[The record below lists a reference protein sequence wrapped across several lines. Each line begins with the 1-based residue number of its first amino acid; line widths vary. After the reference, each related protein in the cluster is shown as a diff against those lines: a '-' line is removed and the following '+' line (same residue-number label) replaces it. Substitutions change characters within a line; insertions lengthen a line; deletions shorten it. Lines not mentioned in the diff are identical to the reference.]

1 MVVTLLWV
9 GCSLASRR
17 WLVRGRRAV
26 WGEEQVF
33 SFCTDNR
40 WQMAGKLES
49 FQTEEIFRGLCRWC
63 LRSSRTLDSL
73 AIIGRTWPF
82 NRNQY
87 SLNVSELS
95 QQRESSLVNA
105 DSSSISSTLVKETF
119 NDSVTD
125 SLRSVLRCASCG
137 QRCSREQ
144 TVRIHLRDK
153 HGLPRSALIVTRC
166 TSTLSH
172 WRPATK
178 HTRELKQ
185 SNSQNLWFLVWTKFR
200 LVWCQTNFLGK

>member
-87 SLNVSELS
+87 SLNVSELN
-95 QQRESSLVNA
+95 QQRESSRVNA
-105 DSSSISSTLVKETF
+105 DSSSISSNPVKETV
-119 NDSVTD
+119 SVTEKC
-125 SLRSVLRCASCG
+125 VLRCASCG
-137 QRCSREQ
+137 QRCSSEEA
-144 TVRIHLRDK
+144 VRIHLREK
-153 HGLPRSALIVTRC
+153 HRLPEKCSDCDTLHYTFVGLATCYKAHMGIESALLLYICVALL
-166 TSTLSH
+166 LS
-172 WRPATK
+172 
-178 HTRELKQ
+178 L
-185 SNSQNLWFLVWTKFR
+185 
-200 LVWCQTNFLGK
+200 

>member
-87 SLNVSELS
+87 SLNVSELN

-105 DSSSISSTLVKETF
+105 DSSSISSNPVKETV
-119 NDSVTD
+119 SVTEKC
-125 SLRSVLRCASCG
+125 VLRCASCG
-137 QRCSREQ
+137 QRCSSEEA
-144 TVRIHLRDK
+144 VRIHLRDK
-153 HGLPRSALIVTRC
+153 HGLPKKYSDCDMLHFNFV
-166 TSTLSH
+166 SL
-172 WRPATK
+172 ATCYK
-178 HTRELKQ
+178 AHKGIESE
-185 SNSQNLWFLVWTKFR
+185 SNSQNLWFIVWTKFR
-200 LVWCQTNFLGK
+200 LVWCHRNFLSK

>member
-63 LRSSRTLDSL
+63 LRTSKTVDSL
-73 AIIGRTWPF
+73 AMIGRTWPF

-87 SLNVSELS
+87 SLNVSELN

-119 NDSVTD
+119 NDSVTEKCFEVCQLWSKMFKWTD
-125 SLRSVLRCASCG
+125 TEDTPSRQIWAPKK
-137 QRCSREQ
+137 CSD
-144 TVRIHLRDK
+144 RD
-153 HGLPRSALIVTRC
+153 
-166 TSTLSH
+166 TLHFNFVS
-172 WRPATK
+172 PATCYK
-178 HTRELKQ
+178 AHKGIETE
-185 SNSQNLWFLVWTKFR
+185 
-200 LVWCQTNFLGK
+200 

>member
-63 LRSSRTLDSL
+63 LRTSKTVDSL
-73 AIIGRTWPF
+73 AMIGRTWPF

-87 SLNVSELS
+87 SLNVAELN

-119 NDSVTD
+119 NDSVTEVFWGVPAVVKD
-125 SLRSVLRCASCG
+125 VQVNRHWGYTFETNMGSQEVL
-137 QRCSREQ
+137 
-144 TVRIHLRDK
+144 
-153 HGLPRSALIVTRC
+153 
-166 TSTLSH
+166 
-172 WRPATK
+172 
-178 HTRELKQ
+178 
-185 SNSQNLWFLVWTKFR
+185 
-200 LVWCQTNFLGK
+200 